1 MYMYPIPNFFSCQ
14 VGVKIFGV
22 QNGRKE
28 IFPGGKFLWIEQ
40 MCDIML
46 PYKKRGGGE
55 GMGLHDGH
63 RKRMKERFLRDGLDG
78 FADHEALELLLY
90 YAIPRRD
97 TNELAHC
104 LLERFG
110 SLHGVLTAP
119 VEELRKIEGVG
130 EQAAT
135 YLATLCAVGRR
146 VCLQDARE
154 EKIITLEDA
163 GAYFMRRLMDER
175 RETLYQV
182 NLDAKGKVRNCRRL
196 SSGTAAMTPVC
207 IREVVENALHNDAS
221 RVLLGH
227 NHPSGVAL
235 PSEEDRLVTVQIAQ
249 ALKAMDITLMDH
261 IVVAD
266 GDFVSMAASG
276 MLL

>member
-1 MYMYPIPNFFSCQ
+1 
-14 VGVKIFGV
+14 
-22 QNGRKE
+22 
-28 IFPGGKFLWIEQ
+28 
-40 MCDIML
+40 
-46 PYKKRGGGE
+46 
-55 GMGLHDGH
+55 MGLHDGH

-78 FADHEALELLLY
+78 FADHEVLELLLY

-97 TNELAHC
+97 TNELAHS
-104 LLERFG
+104 LLERFD
-110 SLHGVLTAP
+110 SLSGVLSAP
-119 VEELRKIEGVG
+119 VEELRQVEGMG
-130 EQAAT
+130 EQAAI
-135 YLATLCAVGRR
+135 YLATLWAVNKRICCQAEQER
-146 VCLQDARE
+146 
-154 EKIITLEDA
+154 KIITVEDA
-163 GAYFMRRLMDER
+163 GAFFLNRMRDER